1 MLKSVQIIRRLEEQ
15 IMHPYLQSPL
25 LELKREMLNPR
36 IKKIKKK
43 KSPKKKM
50 LNLKLNLMKEETLYQ
65 KIEILKTR
73 NFLSLIFFSII
84 IRFKATI
91 KEGEEY
97 KVNWKEVNK
106 EVSKKFPKLKIVY
119 SRGGKETGE
128 LAISS
133 YKVNQKYVDELSKTT
148 MKVDGRDYE
157 FSKLEGDDLKEF
169 W

>member
-1 MLKSVQIIRRLEEQ
+1 
-15 IMHPYLQSPL
+15 
-25 LELKREMLNPR
+25 MLNQK
-36 IKKIKKK
+36 IKKIKGKK
-43 KSPKKKM
+43 NLKKKM
-50 LNLKLNLMKEETLYQ
+50 QILKLNLMKEETLCQ
-65 KIEILKTR
+65 RIEILKTR
-73 NFLSLIFFSII
+73 NYLSLTFFSII
-84 IRFKATI
+84 IRFKAQV

-106 EVSKKFPKLKIVY
+106 EVPKKFPKLKIVY

>member
-1 MLKSVQIIRRLEEQ
+1 
-15 IMHPYLQSPL
+15 
-25 LELKREMLNPR
+25 MLNPKV
-36 IKKIKKK
+36 KKTQNK
-43 KSPKKKM
+43 KSLKKKM
-50 LNLKLNLMKEETLYQ
+50 QILKLNLTKEEMQYQ
-65 KIEILKTR
+65 KIEILKIR

-84 IRFKATI
+84 IRFKAQV

-106 EVSKKFPKLKIVY
+106 EVPKKFPKLKIVY

-133 YKVNQKYVDELSKTT
+133 NKVNQKYVDELSKTT

-157 FSKLEGDDLKEF
+157 FSKLEGDELKEF